1 MLIEDTSAGK
11 NPLPDNYDDYLQPI
25 LCSEIELK
33 PQTNVCIPTVYHKNR
48 KVVHSRVQNIK
59 RPSCDNVAVFDFLK
73 ILIFLVDG
81 NHSRGSLQWR
91 SSGSES
97 LPLCFGHFPTS

>member
-33 PQTNVCIPTVYHKNR
+33 PQINVCIPTVY
-48 KVVHSRVQNIK
+48 
-59 RPSCDNVAVFDFLK
+59 PLSCPIYQD
-73 ILIFLVDG
+73 
-81 NHSRGSLQWR
+81 
-91 SSGSES
+91 
-97 LPLCFGHFPTS
+97 T